1 VIKFKISILSEKAA
15 TMMAALEY
23 HDIFFK
29 MERYPDPNHYIFIFE
44 ISPMELFKLGGTYFE
59 YEKINIRTKNKK

>member
-1 VIKFKISILSEKAA
+1 
-15 TMMAALEY
+15 MAALEY